1 MSIPAETPLL
11 TASSLL
17 SSSLKAL
24 ESNHTSNSA
33 PSKETLHQL
42 RLSLDIL
49 TKLDPYLDANSTP
62 PPASLAP
69 LIEATVKED
78 WDAVYKAGKTSFPL
92 GAQFSAGAYEGV
104 LVAQIAR
111 ALKAKRVL
119 EVGMF
124 TGTTTLC
131 IAENIKEWKGKVVAL
146 EIDEYLKQF
155 VTPHFERAGL
165 KENVDVVTG
174 PASQS
179 IEKIVE
185 DVKSGKEQ
193 PFDLVF
199 IDADKGGYK
208 GYFDQILNGGVLAK
222 GGVMLVDNTLY
233 SELCWRCV
241 L

>member
-1 MSIPAETPLL
+1 MSIPAETPVLI
-11 TASSLL
+11 ASSLI
-17 SSSLKAL
+17 SSALKML
-24 ESNHTSNSA
+24 DSNHSSNSA
-33 PSKETLHQL
+33 PSKESLDQL

-49 TKLDPYLDANSTP
+49 TKLDPYLDNNSTP

-69 LIEATVKED
+69 LIEATIKED
-78 WDAVYKAGKTSFPL
+78 WNAVYKAGKTSFPL
-92 GAQFSAGAYEGV
+92 GAHFSAGAYEGV
-104 LVAQIAR
+104 FVAQVAR

-146 EIDEYLKQF
+146 EIDEYLKEF

-165 KENVDVVTG
+165 KQNVDVITG

-179 IEKIVE
+179 IDKIIE

-199 IDADKGGYK
+199 IDADKGGYI
-208 GYFDQILNGGVLAK
+208 GYFDQLLNGGALAK
-222 GGVMLVDNTLY
+222 GGVMLVDNTLF
-233 SELCWRCV
+233 SES
-241 L
+241 